1 MRRMLAEL
9 GRRLV
14 VAGVIERAEDV
25 YWLRHEELR
34 NQTAVQ
40 SGQPG
45 RDLRGQ
51 VARRKQI
58 WRGQRRATPPQ
69 LLPKGVWFYGMDK
82 MMPAVSEDQ
91 TGDVIKG
98 IGASAGQVT
107 AAARVLG
114 GPQDFSQMQP
124 GEVLVASI
132 TTPAWTSLFA
142 MASAVVTDIGGPLSH
157 SSIVAR
163 EYGIPAVLGTAV
175 ATRRISSGERV
186 RVDGD
191 VGTVTLLDQEGAG
204 QAIVPVPTGTRTGVG
219 LPLLDWPREW
229 VLLRWHWRCCAVERV
244 DSNPAE
250 DCDHLAQNRGVVA
263 VNWVVCRVVRQQPDM
278 LAPALE
284 RLYGRFIIKQC
295 GNDLAILGG
304 RLLPH
309 HHPVSVADSGLDH
322 RVATYLEQEHGAIA
336 DELLW

>member
-1 MRRMLAEL
+1 MNDFQKHLDRFGHAVYNLDFVNPVPADEPAPLLDTVRFYLQGHQSVRAAGAVGCPEGAGNECGGGPAGRGTPVDISAIRWAQDVAPVREDALADVGLGWPQMRRMLAEL
-9 GRRLV
+9 GRRLA
-14 VAGVIERAEDV
+14 VAGVIERTEDV

-142 MASAVVTDIGGPLSH
+142 MASAVVTDIGGRSATAPSSPANTGSRPCSVPPLRRDGSLAENE
-157 SSIVAR
+157 SGSMATSAR
-163 EYGIPAVLGTAV
+163 
-175 ATRRISSGERV
+175 
-186 RVDGD
+186 
-191 VGTVTLLDQEGAG
+191 
-204 QAIVPVPTGTRTGVG
+204 
-219 LPLLDWPREW
+219 
-229 VLLRWHWRCCAVERV
+229 
-244 DSNPAE
+244 
-250 DCDHLAQNRGVVA
+250 
-263 VNWVVCRVVRQQPDM
+263 
-278 LAPALE
+278 
-284 RLYGRFIIKQC
+284 
-295 GNDLAILGG
+295 
-304 RLLPH
+304 
-309 HHPVSVADSGLDH
+309 
-322 RVATYLEQEHGAIA
+322 
-336 DELLW
+336 